1 MSTPDKADG
10 KLSSLGPSRIAHL
23 LPEEAKGAMTD
34 WLSFFST
41 PFGPVRLGWSN
52 GSCAGESQ
60 RGHCVMHWSFAA
72 PALVALHKLYA
83 CLEHLPSC
91 RGRPRV

>member
-1 MSTPDKADG
+1 MSVPDHG
-10 KLSSLGPSRIAHL
+10 RCQNFRVRSQQVAHL

-41 PFGPVRLGWSN
+41 PFGPVRFGWSN

-60 RGHCVMHWSFAA
+60 RGDWVTQLHWSAAA
-72 PALVALHKLYA
+72 PAVVA
-83 CLEHLPSC
+83 
-91 RGRPRV
+91 